1 MIRKLELVMVGYG
14 IILLILLFLN
24 VIEFELFAYLGFF
37 GLVVDRVL
45 LRMDQT
51 K

>member
-1 MIRKLELVMVGYG
+1 MIQKLELIIVLYG
-14 IILLILLFLN
+14 IVLLALVLLE
-24 VIEFELFAYLGFF
+24 VITFETFAYLGFF

-45 LRMDQT
+45 LRMNQN

>member
-1 MIRKLELVMVGYG
+1 MIRKLELAMMGYG
-14 IILLILLFLN
+14 IIIFVLLIID
-24 VIEFELFAYLGFF
+24 VIDFELFAYLGFF

>member
-1 MIRKLELVMVGYG
+1 MIRKLEPAMIGYG
-14 IILLILLFLN
+14 IILLVMLLLD
-24 VIEFELFAYLGFF
+24 VIDFELFAYLGFL